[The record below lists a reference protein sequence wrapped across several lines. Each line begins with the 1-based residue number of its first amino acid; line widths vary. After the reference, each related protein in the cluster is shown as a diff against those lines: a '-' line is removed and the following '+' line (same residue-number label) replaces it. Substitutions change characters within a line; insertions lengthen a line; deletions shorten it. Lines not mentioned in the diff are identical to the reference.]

1 MSGTSIKSRRSV
13 SRKKE
18 YIVKFYSLADDHYVC
33 KTKEDDLMT
42 LRQAEKCALSLAFDG
57 LYGVPAKVGE

>member
-18 YIVKFYSLADDHYVC
+18 YIVKYYSLKDDSYVG
-33 KTKEDDLMT
+33 KTKDGYLMT
-42 LRQAEKCALSLAFDG
+42 LRQAEKQALSQASDG
-57 LYGVPAKVGE
+57 IYGVPVKVGE